1 MKRTQNI
8 VRCLPILQMPCD
20 ATRGCS
26 ISTESSCVRASAV
39 ERAMTAKELASNLDD
54 LLSERIGLRDT
65 VDAMQGEQ
73 LLTHPKLHPSIS

>member
-1 MKRTQNI
+1 
-8 VRCLPILQMPCD
+8 
-20 ATRGCS
+20 
-26 ISTESSCVRASAV
+26 
-39 ERAMTAKELASNLDD
+39 MTAKELASNLDD